1 MNIGDI
7 AHVFAGLIAS
17 LATFINPVAGVLA
30 TALFIIY
37 ELDEEWHLEDDS
49 YKDILEFAVG
59 YYVGIITK
67 LVGVV

>member
-7 AHVFAGLIAS
+7 AHIVAGLIAS

-37 ELDEEWHLEDDS
+37 ELDEEWHIRDES
-49 YKDILEFAVG
+49 YRDILEFAVG

-67 LVGVV
+67 LVGMV

>member
-7 AHVFAGLIAS
+7 AHIVAGLIAS

-37 ELDEEWHLEDDS
+37 ELDEEWHLKDES